1 MTIPSI
7 NFELVSYAFWNRC
20 IVFLLIGSITL
31 LLLLNFIWKFKKSKL
46 NTNINL
52 LNFCVIFFCTVLSL
66 IKFCFTLYGLKLK
79 NILTDEELDELYVY
93 NRFDNNII
101 FSTVL
106 GDSLL
111 ALGFIAGTIGL
122 YKLAF
127 RGIDRNIINLSYFYI
142 FFVSI
147 IFMTYSR
154 NLLVIYLSF
163 EFIFIPT
170 IYYVKKYCYIKE
182 SDYSI
187 IVLFYWTLFGAF
199 IVLCCLGYIFFK
211 FKSLDYYILLEQHFN
226 KTEKFF
232 LVFFILIGFA
242 VKVPLAPFHF
252 WLIEIHVK
260 APVGFSIF
268 LSGFLVKSAIFC
280 LCIFLDVLNSHNLTK
295 YIITWVFISLFYI
308 TMEIVDVIDFKK
320 LIALATVQEMSL
332 LLCFLLYRECFDI
345 TTTSLFILMHGLM
358 SCYMFLI
365 VDLVHRVFG
374 HRTMTEM
381 RGLRI
386 LLPKLTIYI
395 WILLILFT
403 GFPFTA
409 KFYVEWHLISTIK
422 MMKHW
427 LTIVCIFILTSI
439 NNILVCKIFFIIL
452 YGKNNNEKKIHT
464 ESFKEEYLLL
474 NFIIICF
481 LFIIYLFIYISE

>member
-1 MTIPSI
+1 MGLPTI
-7 NFELVSYAFWNRC
+7 NFELASFAFWNRC
-20 IVFLLIGSITL
+20 IVFLLIGCITII
-31 LLLLNFIWKFKKSKL
+31 LLLNFIWKFKKSKL
-46 NTNINL
+46 DLNINL
-52 LNFCVIFFCTVLSL
+52 INFYVIFFCTILSL
-66 IKFCFTLYGLKLK
+66 AKFCFTLYGLKLK
-79 NILTDEELDELYVY
+79 NVLTDQELSEFYFL
-93 NRFDNNII
+93 NRFDNNVV
-101 FSTVL
+101 FSTVM

-127 RGIDRNIINLSYFYI
+127 RGITRNIINLSYFYV

-154 NLLVIYLSF
+154 NLFIIYLSF
-163 EFIFIPT
+163 EMIFMPT
-170 IYYVKKYCYIKE
+170 IYYVKKYCYTKE

-199 IVLCCLGYIFFK
+199 IVLCCLAYMFFK
-211 FKSLDYYILLEQHFN
+211 FKSLDYYVLSSQKFTE
-226 KTEKFF
+226 KEKFF

-242 VKVPLAPFHF
+242 VKIPLAPFHF

-295 YIITWVFISLFYI
+295 YIMTWVFISLFYI
-308 TMEIVDVIDFKK
+308 TLEIVDVIDFKK

-332 LLCFLLYRECFDI
+332 LLCFLLYRESLDI
-345 TTTSLFILMHGLM
+345 TITSLFVLMHGIM

-365 VDLVHRVFG
+365 VDMVHRVFG

-381 RGLRI
+381 RGLR
-386 LLPKLTIYI
+386 LTLPKLTIYI

-409 KFYVEWHLISTIK
+409 KFYVEWHLIATIG
-422 MMKHW
+422 MTKHW
-427 LTIVCIFILTSI
+427 LTILGIFILTAI

-452 YGKNNNEKKIHT
+452 YGKNNNEKKVYV
-464 ESFKEEYLLL
+464 ESFKEEYFLL
-474 NFIIICF
+474 NFVIICF
-481 LFIIYLFIYISE
+481 LFIIYLFIYI